1 AGAVADHPGAAQ
13 RHADP
18 VGGDLED
25 PGVGLADAGGLRDDP
40 VRDVPVQPGLDD
52 DGLLHA
58 GHAVGDHHRDPAG
71 VPGDLEGT
79 GDQRV
84 EPDVRDQAVPDL
96 VDDLVDRRGQQVPDA
111 DGCGYVLVVRQAVT
125 DGFQYPVQLGIC
137 R

>member
-1 AGAVADHPGAAQ
+1 
-13 RHADP
+13 
-18 VGGDLED
+18 
-25 PGVGLADAGGLRDDP
+25 
-40 VRDVPVQPGLDD
+40 QPGLDD

-96 VDDLVDRRGQQVPDA
+96 VDDLVDRRGQQVPVA
-111 DGCGYVLVVRQAVT
+111 DGGGDVLAVGQAVT
-125 DGFQYPVQLGIC
+125 VRVQQPVQVGIW
-137 R
+137 RAKARKELFGPAPERTRTVDQGVFQVEE